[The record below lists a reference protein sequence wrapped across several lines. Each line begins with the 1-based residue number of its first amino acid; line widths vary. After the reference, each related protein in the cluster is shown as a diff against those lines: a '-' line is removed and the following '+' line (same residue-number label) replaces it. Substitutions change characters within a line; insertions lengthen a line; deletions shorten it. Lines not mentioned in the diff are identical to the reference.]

1 MCPKGSCALVDFSYN
16 VCACV
21 PVGNKSLTGGNW
33 KEVVEEVVEQLSE
46 RPTTPLGLQVDK
58 KENLFHS
65 FAHRRKVQREL

>member
-1 MCPKGSCALVDFSYN
+1 MSVH
-16 VCACV
+16 V
-21 PVGNKSLTGGNW
+21 SLWVINHSLGDNW
-33 KEVVEEVVEQLSE
+33 KEAVDEVVEQLSE